1 MKIILN
7 EQNLEQVMVFKSQE
21 IKAQFWLFLMSIQS
35 FIHFNQ
41 NITGIL
47 CYQKFEAFLVGKM
60 LTWKL
65 QKLEREI

>member
-1 MKIILN
+1 
-7 EQNLEQVMVFKSQE
+7 
-21 IKAQFWLFLMSIQS
+21 MSIQS

-41 NITGIL
+41 NITAIL
-47 CYQKFEAFLVGKM
+47 SNEKFEAFLVEKM